1 MSRKFASQRL
11 GLDKSIQEGLDG
23 APVVLFELRQVLD
36 WVRQRRGY
44 VRRTDVSDPN
54 ETSPA

>member
-23 APVVLFELRQVLD
+23 APVVRFELGQVLD
-36 WVRQRRGY
+36 WV
-44 VRRTDVSDPN
+44 
-54 ETSPA
+54 